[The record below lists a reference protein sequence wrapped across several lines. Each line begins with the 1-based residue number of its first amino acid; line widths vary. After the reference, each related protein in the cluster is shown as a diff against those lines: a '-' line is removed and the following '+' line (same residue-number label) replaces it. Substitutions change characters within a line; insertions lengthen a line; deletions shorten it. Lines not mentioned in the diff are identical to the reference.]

1 MTILWTEVYVAC
13 TFVYVTHDQE
23 EALKMSDRVGVMDRS
38 WLLQVGDPTKI
49 YEKPATRFVADFIG
63 ETNFLLGRVLEATN
77 GTVLVK
83 AAGRELPAQ
92 YLNGQPTVGAA
103 VTLTVRPERIPLF
116 SASGS
121 HTSCSGES

>member
-1 MTILWTEVYVAC
+1 
-13 TFVYVTHDQE
+13 
-23 EALKMSDRVGVMDRS
+23 MDRS

-92 YLNGQPTVGAA
+92 YLKGQPTVGAA